1 MKKNIVKLSL
11 KDIENIVERT
21 INESMNE
28 DDSLEGFSSDRN
40 IMIAKDEN
48 GKIYVMDVET
58 GDILG
63 TK

>member
-1 MKKNIVKLSL
+1 
-11 KDIENIVERT
+11 
-21 INESMNE
+21 MNE
-28 DDSLEGFSSDRN
+28 DDSLEGVSSDRN
-40 IMIAKDEN
+40 IMIGKDED

>member
-28 DDSLEGFSSDRN
+28 DDSLEGVSSDRN
-40 IMIAKDEN
+40 IMIGKDEN

>member
-28 DDSLEGFSSDRN
+28 DDSLEGVSSDRN
-40 IMIAKDEN
+40 IMIGKDKDGN
-48 GKIYVMDVET
+48 IYVMDVET

>member
-28 DDSLEGFSSDRN
+28 DDSLEGVSSDRN
-40 IMIAKDEN
+40 IMIGKDED

>member
-28 DDSLEGFSSDRN
+28 DDSLEGVSSDRN